1 MSIPEQIDSAVIAH
15 SEWKVRLRQ
24 AVETVESEHSPADVS
39 VDNKCAFGKWLH
51 EEMDTADRTS
61 SHYREVVQLHADFHK
76 EAGSI
81 LKQALQG
88 DSEQAQE
95 RLGLM
100 SEFSSVSS
108 KLISS
113 LKKWKDSIN

>member
-24 AVETVESEHSPADVS
+24 AIETGESEHSPLDVS
-39 VDNKCAFGKWLH
+39 ADNKCAFGKWLH
-51 EEMDTADRTS
+51 DELDSSGRTS
-61 SHYREVVQLHADFHK
+61 SHYRDVVQLHADFHK

-88 DSEQAQE
+88 ESEQAQE

-100 SEFSSVSS
+100 SEFSSISS

-113 LKKWKDSIN
+113 LKNWKDSIN